1 MIQTYVYKNVSI
13 INNDVLDD
21 EEIAPRTAVAELDI
35 TDDIT
40 LSESHLVER
49 VAGELTGESREGRRR
64 EMEGQAPLSPIQSQ
78 GLQRRELQRE
88 KRKKPQEKGKAGNAM
103 KKQKEASV
111 VEEIENEEEQKN
123 SDDFPADVR
132 PDLFKDDRKFNKLSY
147 ESAAKICWEYKQMK
161 ERKELKEKKSGNFE
175 KADDKLP
182 LLKIEAGEDDARNVF
197 CEARKIL
204 RPPVVEMKRIMEWYP
219 TKWEQIV

>member
-1 MIQTYVYKNVSI
+1 METIQTYVYKNVSI

-78 GLQRRELQRE
+78 GLLRRELQME
-88 KRKKPQEKGKAGNAM
+88 KRKKVQENGKAGNAM
-103 KKQKEASV
+103 KKQK
-111 VEEIENEEEQKN
+111 
-123 SDDFPADVR
+123 
-132 PDLFKDDRKFNKLSY
+132 
-147 ESAAKICWEYKQMK
+147 
-161 ERKELKEKKSGNFE
+161 
-175 KADDKLP
+175 
-182 LLKIEAGEDDARNVF
+182 
-197 CEARKIL
+197 
-204 RPPVVEMKRIMEWYP
+204 
-219 TKWEQIV
+219 